1 MRPYI
6 RFLFI
11 EPAFRLRLF
20 SLFAIFVLS
29 VLLLKLVLLSDK
41 TYHQVKTEKALAIQL
56 TDLERKI
63 QANTVQTVTSENPT
77 VKKIEFVLEGTSIRD
92 GVLTALIDD
101 TVYTVGDSMGEYVV
115 TEITKNSTSLE
126 HRETK
131 EIKKLEFNDEAILNA
146 IAPLKP

>member
-1 MRPYI
+1 MRPYV
-6 RFLFI
+6 RFLI
-11 EPAFRLRLF
+11 VEPAFRLRLF
-20 SLFAIFVLS
+20 SLLALCVLAIFLF
-29 VLLLKLVLLSDK
+29 KLVLLSDQG
-41 TYHQVKTEKALAIQL
+41 YHKVKTEHDLALKL
-56 TDLERKI
+56 SDLEKKI
-63 QANTVQTVTSENPT
+63 QANTIQTAATDAAT
-77 VKKIEFVLEGTSIRD
+77 VKKVEFVLEGTSIRD

-115 TEITKNSTSLE
+115 TEITKNSTTLE